1 MIENKYNCPL
11 EIWRGFTQTE
21 QEYYNLMK
29 KEFEF
34 KNHVYYL
41 HPDTNK
47 FIPEEWSTLTHNM
60 VTMFI
65 WRIFKAEKDEIFY
78 EKTDYEN

>member
-21 QEYYNLMK
+21 QEYYNLMR

-34 KNHVYYL
+34 KKSCVL
-41 HPDTNK
+41 FT
-47 FIPEEWSTLTHNM
+47 S
-60 VTMFI
+60 
-65 WRIFKAEKDEIFY
+65 
-78 EKTDYEN
+78 